1 MNLQLPLEARFTMR
15 GALAD
20 RLERFWPMRN
30 ATDRPTRIVARSSI
44 HQIVQMLRQLI
55 P

>member
-1 MNLQLPLEARFTMR
+1 MTLQIPLEARFTMR

-20 RLERFWPMRN
+20 RLCRFWPMRN
-30 ATDRPTRIVARSSI
+30 SSERSTRIVARASI
-44 HQIVQMLRQLI
+44 RQIVQLLRQLM

>member
-1 MNLQLPLEARFTMR
+1 MILQIPVDARFTMR

-30 ATDRPTRIVARSSI
+30 APDRPTRIVARSSI
-44 HQIVQMLRQLI
+44 RQIVQMLRQLL